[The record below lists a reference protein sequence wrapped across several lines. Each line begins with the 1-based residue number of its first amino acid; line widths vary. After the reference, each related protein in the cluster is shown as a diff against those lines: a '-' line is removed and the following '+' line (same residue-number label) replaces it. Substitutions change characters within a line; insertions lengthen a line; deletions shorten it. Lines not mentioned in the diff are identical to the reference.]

1 MNIQIIYSMLSR
13 VLAASGAALL
23 LPLLLSLYERG
34 PILPFLVPMLLSAAL
49 SLFLK
54 RKGAAIESSLTPRE
68 GTAISALCAPLL
80 GEREPLSLGQPG
92 REHLRPHRDRR
103 DRIS

>member
-54 RKGAAIESSLTPRE
+54 RKGAAIV
-68 GTAISALCAPLL
+68 TASILSGLVGSFVFKIS
-80 GEREPLSLGQPG
+80 E
-92 REHLRPHRDRR
+92 DRKQENR
-103 DRIS
+103 T

>member
-1 MNIQIIYSMLSR
+1 MLSR

-68 GTAISALCAPLL
+68 GTAITALSWIAFAHS
-80 GEREPLSLGQPG
+80 GQDDHGRAGHAFGILSKKEGAVKK
-92 REHLRPHRDRR
+92 
-103 DRIS
+103 